1 MTFSPDSAD
10 NKVII
15 LPLKNGVE
23 IDFDFLRTIDK
34 FKDAKLDPVSD
45 EDRKD
50 FKFEPDIY
58 KDAVVMPW
66 YRNQVRVHLIQSYCQ
81 LKKLIP

>member
-1 MTFSPDSAD
+1 MSFAPDMAD
-10 NKVII
+10 NKVIV
-15 LPLKNGVE
+15 LPLKNGTE

-45 EDRKD
+45 EGRKG
-50 FKFEPDIY
+50 FKFDEEVY

-66 YRNQVRVHLIQSYCQ
+66 YRNQVSPRR
-81 LKKLIP
+81 